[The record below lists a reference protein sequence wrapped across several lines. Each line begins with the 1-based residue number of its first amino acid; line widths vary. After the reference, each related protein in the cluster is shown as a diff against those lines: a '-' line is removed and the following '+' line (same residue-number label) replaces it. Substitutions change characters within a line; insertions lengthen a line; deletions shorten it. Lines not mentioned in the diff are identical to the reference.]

1 MTTAYTWTFPAFDT
15 AILEDGKANVVKV
28 VHWRLDAADGT
39 FSAGSYGTAA
49 MEPPEPVF
57 TAFEDL
63 TKKMVEGWVAAVL
76 DVDTLK
82 AGLDAQLD
90 ALANPVSVT
99 RPAPWANIDS
109 V

>member
-1 MTTAYTWTFPAFDT
+1 MTTTYNWSFPAFDT
-15 AILEDGKANVVKV
+15 APLEDGVANVVKV
-28 VHWRLDAADGT
+28 VHWRLSATDGDNT
-39 FSAGSYGTAA
+39 AESYGTAS

-63 TKKMVEGWVAAVL
+63 TKETVEGWVAAVI
-76 DVDTLK
+76 DVDAVKATLV
-82 AGLDAQLD
+82 AQLD